1 MTTETQQNIRVVVTI
16 AATRDTLQFVIVKGS
31 AVTKRRMYCEVL
43 ESGQYSD
50 RDTRA
55 LNGDVES
62 YRVREQM
69 KSCVVWQARSVERHL
84 PIQVSLCV

>member
-1 MTTETQQNIRVVVTI
+1 
-16 AATRDTLQFVIVKGS
+16 VKGS

-50 RDTRA
+50 CDTRA

-69 KSCVVWQARSVERHL
+69 KL
-84 PIQVSLCV
+84 I